1 MARTI
6 FERSDGFASV
16 GKIVLDFYDRVLDDD
31 VLGPYFEDVDMR
43 RLIDHQTK
51 FVATVMGGPASYT
64 DETLQQVHAHLRID
78 HAAFAQMLVVLRAT
92 LSDHGFAPADV
103 EAVARAMQAREPVI
117 VAPAPAR

>member
-6 FERSDGFASV
+6 FERYGGFASV

-43 RLIDHQTK
+43 RVIDHQTK
-51 FVATVMGGPASYT
+51 FVATIMGGPASYA

-78 HAAFAQMLVVLRAT
+78 HDAFEQMLVVLRAT
-92 LSDHGFAPADV
+92 LADHGFAPADI

-117 VAPAPAR
+117 VTPAANR